1 MLYLVSTPI
10 GNLGDITERAR
21 EVLRAVDTV
30 LAEDTR
36 VSRKLLD
43 HIGADK
49 PMIAYHDHN
58 KEKITPRLIEMLAG
72 GKDMALITDAGT
84 PGIAD
89 PAFFLVREAI
99 RAGVTLCPIPGASS
113 VLAAL
118 VCSGLPCDRFVFENF
133 LPVKQGKR
141 RRVLESLKA
150 EKRTV
155 VFFESPYR
163 IMKVL
168 GDMHEVLGE
177 VSAVIG
183 RELTKLHEE
192 FVRGT
197 PGELLAHFKRHP
209 PRGEFVVMFN
219 MSSRR
224 PPGESAAL
232 GRDAEAPQ

>member
-1 MLYLVSTPI
+1 
-10 GNLGDITERAR
+10 
-21 EVLRAVDTV
+21 
-30 LAEDTR
+30 
-36 VSRKLLD
+36 
-43 HIGADK
+43 
-49 PMIAYHDHN
+49 
-58 KEKITPRLIEMLAG
+58 
-72 GKDMALITDAGT
+72 
-84 PGIAD
+84 
-89 PAFFLVREAI
+89 
-99 RAGVTLCPIPGASS
+99 
-113 VLAAL
+113 
-118 VCSGLPCDRFVFENF
+118 
-133 LPVKQGKR
+133 
-141 RRVLESLKA
+141 
-150 EKRTV
+150 V

-232 GRDAEAPQ
+232 GGDAEAPQ